1 MTTRRAM
8 LKGAAAGA
16 LALAA
21 PATIARAGDGP
32 ITVRIGWSTMPGHL
46 IPVLYQKPE
55 RLKHY
60 GKSYTVQPISFR
72 GSSPQ
77 ISAMAAN
84 EIDMGAFGA
93 LVLALSVNN
102 ARIDTKAVAD
112 IIQDGV
118 GDYHSETFMVR
129 SDSGINK
136 VEDLKG
142 KRIGTNAIGS
152 ASDTA
157 IRVMLDKHGLRDKR
171 DVTIVE
177 ASFPNIPAMIEAQKL
192 DMGTVLQPF
201 SDEYLKNGKFKT
213 LFTAKDA
220 VGPSELVALCANG
233 AFLAQNKDQL
243 MDFFEDH
250 VRSVRWFTDPK
261 NHAEAVQ
268 IIAKFMQLPPE
279 ALQYLFTT
287 HDYYRDPYMIPNLRT
302 LQTGIDLAVKMGL
315 ANRGIK
321 VEPDHAD
328 LSFVNEA
335 KRRIEASPA

>member
-1 MTTRRAM
+1 MTTRRAI
-8 LKGAAAGA
+8 LKGAAGVVAI
-16 LALAA
+16 AA

-32 ITVRIGWSTMPGHL
+32 VKVRIGWSTMPGHL
-46 IPVLYQKPE
+46 IPVLYKNPD

-60 GKSYTVQPISFR
+60 GKSYTVETISFR

-77 ISAMAAN
+77 IAAMAAG

-118 GDYHSETFMVR
+118 DGYHSETFMVR
-129 SDSGINK
+129 ADSEIK
-136 VEDLKG
+136 TVADLKG

-157 IRVMLDKHGLRDKR
+157 MRAMLEKHDLRDKR
-171 DVTIVE
+171 DVTVVE
-177 ASFPNIPAMIEAQKL
+177 ASFPNIPPMIEAEKL
-192 DMGTVLQPF
+192 DMGAVLQPF
-201 SDEYLKNGKFKT
+201 SDEYLRNGKFKT

-220 VGPSELVALCANG
+220 IGPSQLVTLCANG
-233 AFLAQNKDQL
+233 MFLRQNREQL

-250 VRSVRWFTDPK
+250 VRSVRWFTDPN
-261 NHAEAVQ
+261 NHTEAVQ
-268 IIAKFMQLPPE
+268 IIAKFMQQPPE
-279 ALQYLFTT
+279 MLDYIFTKR
-287 HDYYRDPYMIPNLRT
+287 DYYRDPYMVPNLQH
-302 LQTGIDLAVKMGL
+302 LQGGIGLAVKLGF
-315 ANRGIK
+315 ANKGIK

-328 LSFVNEA
+328 MSFVNEA
-335 KRRIEASPA
+335 KRRIEASPS